1 MPAGGGMGGGE
12 TLKLSSQLLSF
23 LPFPRH
29 GRYGRHGRHD
39 VKPGPRST
47 LLQYLH
53 CRAFTT
59 EPPWA
64 FNVCLQ
70 LAYCKHD
77 VLALIYRFKPQMKC
91 LLSIISYLQI
101 TESLEHF
108 STKLCCIQPEQNQNV
123 VKTK

>member
-1 MPAGGGMGGGE
+1 MGASNACRRRNG
-12 TLKLSSQLLSF
+12 
-23 LPFPRH
+23 RH

-77 VLALIYRFKPQMKC
+77 ILALIYRFKPQMKC
-91 LLSIISYLQI
+91 LLSIYIVLTNHKESRAFFYETLLYSTR
-101 TESLEHF
+101 TE
-108 STKLCCIQPEQNQNV
+108 
-123 VKTK
+123 